1 MAAQNRHS
9 APGLIDRARAE
20 PYRFSFFQLV
30 RLLRLHYS
38 HQGRLDPE
46 SRPHEDPL
54 RFRTRL
60 SLDFPASEISDLS
73 FESGKRLS
81 PLEQPL
87 TEMQVTFLGL
97 VGPSG
102 VLPRPYTETLIDRHI
117 QLRDDAA
124 HAFLDLFSHRMTA
137 MFYQAWQKYRFH
149 IEHERKG
156 QADFQR
162 QLLSLVGLSDQ
173 TRHFVAE
180 VDGSIGDDP
189 AKDDARLPG
198 HLFSYFAGL
207 LTQRPRNGANLEAM
221 LAFTFGVSC
230 RVKPFAGRWLT
241 LPGRE
246 RTRLGQRNARL
257 GQSAVTGSRVWDYQ
271 SCVRVVLSPLS
282 LDDFAR
288 FLPDQADHR
297 RLVAATRFYLG
308 AELDFELELGLRADE
323 VPPAAL
329 GGQGGPGG
337 VALGRLGWLGKRTR
351 RRDGQVIFRIP
362 FEGART

>member
-1 MAAQNRHS
+1 
-9 APGLIDRARAE
+9 
-20 PYRFSFFQLV
+20 
-30 RLLRLHYS
+30 
-38 HQGRLDPE
+38 
-46 SRPHEDPL
+46 
-54 RFRTRL
+54 
-60 SLDFPASEISDLS
+60 
-73 FESGKRLS
+73 
-81 PLEQPL
+81 
-87 TEMQVTFLGL
+87 MQVTFLGL

-246 RTRLGQRNARL
+246 RTRLGQRNAQTWPIGGHRL
-257 GQSAVTGSRVWDYQ
+257 TGVG
-271 SCVRVVLSPLS
+271 
-282 LDDFAR
+282 
-288 FLPDQADHR
+288 LP
-297 RLVAATRFYLG
+297 V
-308 AELDFELELGLRADE
+308 LRAGGAL
-323 VPPAAL
+323 AAE
-329 GGQGGPGG
+329 P
-337 VALGRLGWLGKRTR
+337 
-351 RRDGQVIFRIP
+351 
-362 FEGART
+362 